1 MTFELFVRRMSTF
14 AMNGNAF
21 EADPV
26 GVVDDD
32 LVRMA
37 PVMAPPMISYAFSL
51 ESIGFAHELAQSRF
65 RLDSPT
71 VVAPAE
77 INPRICCDVGHQE
90 NASSD

>member
-1 MTFELFVRRMSTF
+1 M
-14 AMNGNAF
+14 
-21 EADPV
+21 

-37 PVMAPPMISYAFSL
+37 PVTVGAANDFIMPFFSL
-51 ESIGFAHELAQSRF
+51 KASALPTNWRSRDSHF
-65 RLDSPT
+65 DSPT

-77 INPRICCDVGHQE
+77 INPRICCDVGHFRK